1 MKKIELIGV
10 MNLSSNL
17 ITWLRGDRRDNPSE
31 TIVSALTG
39 VMIVQKGTHPTTY
52 QNFECIFDLMEKEPL
67 VRDYFHLL
75 KFLDRNWKIISEN
88 INKIEEFYEGCKS
101 LKSINPNSYL
111 LEIIEFNIMI
121 ENILK

>member
-17 ITWLRGDRRDNPSE
+17 ITWLRGDKRDIPSE

-39 VMIVQKGTHPTTY
+39 VMIIQKGSHPITY
-52 QNFECIFDLMEKEPL
+52 ENFECIFDLMEKEPL
-67 VRDYFHLL
+67 VRDNFHLL

-88 INKIEEFYEGCKS
+88 INKIEEFYNECKS
-101 LKSINPNSYL
+101 LRSINPNSFL
-111 LEIIEFNIMI
+111 LEVIEFNIMI
-121 ENILK
+121 ENLLK